1 MELKEQMYQL
11 SERIKSLKD
20 NIETEEAT
28 KQSFIL
34 PFFQALGF
42 DVFNPLEFVP
52 EFTAD
57 VGIKRGE
64 KVDYAIL
71 QDGQPII
78 LIEAKTCSE
87 KLDKHDSQ
95 LFRYFGTTKSRFAIL
110 TNGIIYKFFSDLDSP
125 NVMDSKPFYTLDME
139 HLSDQA
145 IEYLNN
151 FAKAN
156 INIDSILS
164 TASDLKYLNLLKA
177 AFKEIVDNPSE
188 DFVRFI
194 LNEGVY
200 DGIKNQKVVERF
212 QPLVK
217 RAMSKFINDRMSSKF
232 KETLLSS
239 ESEDTPKEDTTAA
252 SQEEQTK
259 EAEAEEKKSK
269 IHTTYDELNAFAV
282 VKAIL
287 RKKVPGSR
295 ITHKDTE
302 RYFGV
307 LLDGNTRKGI
317 CRINLDSKNK
327 HIILSDENKD
337 PVRYEL
343 NSIDDIYDLEEQLL
357 ESLEKYL

>member
-1 MELKEQMYQL
+1 MELQDKMYQL
-11 SERIKSLKD
+11 SERIKTLKD
-20 NIETEEAT
+20 SIETEEAT

-34 PFFQALGF
+34 PFFQTLGF

-95 LFRYFGTTKSRFAIL
+95 LFRYFGTTRSRFAIL
-110 TNGIIYKFFSDLDSP
+110 TNGIIYKFYSDLDQP

-139 HLSDQA
+139 HLTDQA
-145 IEYLNN
+145 IEYLDN
-151 FAKAN
+151 FSKSN

-188 DFVRFI
+188 SFVRFI

-217 RAMSKFINDRMSSKF
+217 RAISQFINDRMSSKF
-232 KETLLSS
+232 KETLLSA
-239 ESEDTPKEDTTAA
+239 ESEDAPKSESDDKEDV
-252 SQEEQTK
+252 K
-259 EAEAEEKKSK
+259 EPQEEKKSK
-269 IHTTYDELNAFAV
+269 IVTTYDELNAFAV

-302 RYFGV
+302 SYFGV
-307 LLDGNTRKGI
+307 LLDGNTRKWI

-337 PVRYEL
+337 PIRYEL
-343 NSIDDIYDLEEQLL
+343 NNIDDIYDLEDQLL
-357 ESLEKYL
+357 KSLEKYL

>member
-78 LIEAKTCSE
+78 LIEAKACSE

-217 RAMSKFINDRMSSKF
+217 RAMSQFINDRMSSKF
-232 KETLLSS
+232 KATLLSS
-239 ESEDTPKEDTTAA
+239 ESEDTPKEDTAA
-252 SQEEQTK
+252 APQEEQK
-259 EAEAEEKKSK
+259 EGAEEKKSK

-307 LLDGNTRKGI
+307 LLDGNTRKWI

-327 HIILSDENKD
+327 HIILSDENKE

-343 NSIDDIYDLEEQLL
+343 NSIDDIYDLEDQLL

>member
-11 SERIKSLKD
+11 SERIKALK
-20 NIETEEAT
+20 NSIETEEAT

-78 LIEAKTCSE
+78 LIEAKACSE

-110 TNGIIYKFFSDLDSP
+110 TNGIVYRFYSDLDQP

-139 HLSDQA
+139 HLTDQA
-145 IEYLNN
+145 IEYLDN
-151 FAKAN
+151 FSKSN

-217 RAMSKFINDRMSSKF
+217 RAISQFINDRMSSKF
-232 KETLLSS
+232 KETLLNN
-239 ESEDTPKEDTTAA
+239 ESEDTPNENGKNKEEA
-252 SQEEQTK
+252 K
-259 EAEAEEKKSK
+259 EPEEEKKSK
-269 IHTTYDELNAFAV
+269 IVTTYEELNAFAV

-287 RKKVPGSR
+287 RKKVAGSR

-302 RYFGV
+302 SYFGV
-307 LLDGNTRKGI
+307 LLDGNTRKWI
-317 CRINLDSKNK
+317 CRINLNSKNK
-327 HIILSDENKD
+327 HIILSDDNKD
-337 PVRYEL
+337 HIRYEL
-343 NSIDDIYDLEEQLL
+343 NSIDDIYDLEDQLL
-357 ESLEKYL
+357 KSLEKYL

>member
-78 LIEAKTCSE
+78 LIEAKACSE

-200 DGIKNQKVVERF
+200 DGIKNQKLWNV
-212 QPLVK
+212 
-217 RAMSKFINDRMSSKF
+217 SS
-232 KETLLSS
+232 
-239 ESEDTPKEDTTAA
+239 
-252 SQEEQTK
+252 
-259 EAEAEEKKSK
+259 
-269 IHTTYDELNAFAV
+269 
-282 VKAIL
+282 
-287 RKKVPGSR
+287 R
-295 ITHKDTE
+295 
-302 RYFGV
+302 
-307 LLDGNTRKGI
+307 
-317 CRINLDSKNK
+317 
-327 HIILSDENKD
+327 
-337 PVRYEL
+337 
-343 NSIDDIYDLEEQLL
+343 
-357 ESLEKYL
+357 

>member
-1 MELKEQMYQL
+1 
-11 SERIKSLKD
+11 
-20 NIETEEAT
+20 
-28 KQSFIL
+28 
-34 PFFQALGF
+34 
-42 DVFNPLEFVP
+42 
-52 EFTAD
+52 
-57 VGIKRGE
+57 
-64 KVDYAIL
+64 
-71 QDGQPII
+71 
-78 LIEAKTCSE
+78 
-87 KLDKHDSQ
+87 
-95 LFRYFGTTKSRFAIL
+95 L

-217 RAMSKFINDRMSSKF
+217 RAMNQFINDRMSSKF

-239 ESEDTPKEDTTAA
+239 ESEDTPKEDIAA
-252 SQEEQTK
+252 APQEEQK
-259 EAEAEEKKSK
+259 EEAEEKKSK

-302 RYFGV
+302 SYFGV
-307 LLDGNTRKGI
+307 LLDGNTRKWI
-317 CRINLDSKNK
+317 CRINLDSKKK
-327 HIILSDENKD
+327 HIILSDENKE

-343 NSIDDIYDLEEQLL
+343 NSIDDIYDLEDQLL

>member
-1 MELKEQMYQL
+1 MELQDKMYQL
-11 SERIKSLKD
+11 SERIKTLKD
-20 NIETEEAT
+20 SIETEEAT

-110 TNGIIYKFFSDLDSP
+110 TNGIIYKFYSDLDQP

-139 HLSDQA
+139 HLTDQA
-145 IEYLNN
+145 IEYLDN
-151 FAKAN
+151 FSKSN

-188 DFVRFI
+188 GFVRFI

-217 RAMSKFINDRMSSKF
+217 RAISQFINDRMSSKF
-232 KETLLSS
+232 KETLLSA
-239 ESEDTPKEDTTAA
+239 ESEDAPKPEADDKEDT
-252 SQEEQTK
+252 K
-259 EAEAEEKKSK
+259 EPQEEKKSK
-269 IHTTYDELNAFAV
+269 IVTTYDELNAFAV

-302 RYFGV
+302 SYFGV
-307 LLDGNTRKGI
+307 LLDGNTRKWI

-337 PVRYEL
+337 PIRYEL
-343 NSIDDIYDLEEQLL
+343 NSIDDIYDLEDQLL
-357 ESLEKYL
+357 KSLEKYL